1 MKKITLFF
9 AGLLLLSSCSLFGNT
24 PSTVNNTNISPITV
38 SKEGI
43 IRSKDISL
51 QTPGTHQLEMSDGK
65 FLAIESKVVSLADYI
80 DQQVI
85 LEGVLRKINNVDV
98 LDVASVTLIP
108 STNQNGN
115 TNRTQSTML
124 QYTGPLPFSFFYSS
138 LFEITSPSPTELN
151 LLLQDKTVDV
161 TNKDDPIIT
170 INAVLDKPVNLKAW
184 VKETLGKDSV
194 TIIVGNRTG
203 ERVVNTTDNNITI
216 YVLVDQLYEIRFAA
230 PGGKDET
237 MLKNKFYDMIASF
250 LWTTEANT
258 NANTALPPVNTN
270 KNSVVNTNK
279 NAVVKPNNTNS
290 MISTPIGNDLQKQ
303 VISYL
308 KENLNLL
315 KPADD
320 AITGIVTPTKFEF
333 ASPNYV
339 YVEYTDGMNK
349 RKILFKYMDD
359 NGLIKATQIAYFVPG
374 TTKDWD
380 LQSGTNEAATSSRDI
395 YDTTGTK
402 TVSVNEGMRLY
413 ENKVLKYGIQYPA
426 NWYYGGSAPAEAGAI
441 HQVNFADQP
450 LDSNPAKI
458 SVLVFKGTLAS
469 LGITNPTIA
478 EGGKYTVYVE
488 HDGRVYKIT
497 GASDQSATITK
508 MSGTIVTIP

>member
-1 MKKITLFF
+1 MKKITLSF
-9 AGLLLLSSCSLFGNT
+9 AVLLLLSSCSLFGNT
-24 PSTVNNTNISPITV
+24 PSTANNTNTSPITV

-80 DQQVI
+80 DQQVT

-108 STNQNGN
+108 NTNQNGN

-124 QYTGPLPFSFFYSS
+124 QYTGPLPFSFSYSS

-161 TNKDDPIIT
+161 TNKDDPIII

-194 TIIVGNRTG
+194 TIMVGNRTG

-216 YVLVDQLYEIRFAA
+216 YVLVDKLYEIRFAA
-230 PGGKDET
+230 PGGKDEM
-237 MLKNKFYDMIASF
+237 MLRNKFYDMIASF

-258 NANTALPPVNTN
+258 NANTAVPFNTN

-290 MISTPIGNDLQKQ
+290 SISTPVGNDLQKQ
-303 VISYL
+303 VIAYL
-308 KENLNLL
+308 TENLNML

-320 AITGIVTPTKFEF
+320 AITGTVTPAKFEF

-339 YVEYTDGMNK
+339 YVEYTDGTNK
-349 RKILFKYMDD
+349 RKILFKYTED
-359 NGLIKATQIAYFVPG
+359 NGLIKAAQIAYFVPG

-402 TVSVNEGMRLY
+402 TASVNEGMRLY
-413 ENKVLKYGIQYPA
+413 ENKALKYGIQYPA
-426 NWYYGGSAPAEAGAI
+426 NWYYGGSAPTEAGAI
-441 HQVNFADQP
+441 HQVNFGDKP
-450 LDSNPAKI
+450 LDNNPAKI

-469 LGITNPTIA
+469 LGITSPTIS
-478 EGGKYTVYVE
+478 EGGNYAVYVE
-488 HDGRVYKIT
+488 KDGRVYKIT
-497 GASDQSATITK
+497 GTSDQSATITK